1 MIQSE
6 GMKIIHKNKKAY
18 FDYEILEEFKAGMVL
33 TGPETKSVRGGHID
47 LKSAF
52 VSILGDE
59 AFLKNAN
66 IVKYPCDT
74 TGKHDAFRDRKLLLN
89 RREIDKITKKLNTAG
104 TTVIPLA
111 VGLEKGYAKL
121 LVGVARG
128 KKQYDKRHAIKEREV
143 KRRLDRAIRKFTP

>member
-1 MIQSE
+1 
-6 GMKIIHKNKKAY
+6 MKIIHKNKKAY
-18 FDYEILEEFKAGMVL
+18 FDYEILEEYIAGMVL
-33 TGPETKSVRGGHID
+33 TGPEIKSVRGGHID

-52 VSILGDE
+52 VSILGGE

-66 IVKYPCDT
+66 IIRYPYDT
-74 TGKHDAFRDRKLLLN
+74 TGRHEPFRDRKLLLN
-89 RREIDKITKKLNTAG
+89 KREIDKITKKLNTAG

-128 KKQYDKRHAIKEREV
+128 KKQYDKRESIKEREV
-143 KRRLDRAIRKFTP
+143 KRRLDRAVRKYI